1 MENCPIPSEIIAAL
15 IAVGGSVLTFLL
27 ASLFSMISRKM
38 DFNQVLKKE
47 ILNKRFELYED
58 LVRWLPVENFLKA
71 INNSLN
77 TGLDS
82 YADVFQHHFSEFA
95 YFVLRAR
102 LYASEEVFR
111 ELVAAQ
117 EEYKLALSKALAD
130 KKVYQTEVHVVEA
143 GDDIFDPLLDLGRRR
158 ANLLV
163 SVIAKELAFD
173 KLGKDKSK
181 FYKERN
187 EKS

>member
-1 MENCPIPSEIIAAL
+1 MENCPIPSEIIAA
-15 IAVGGSVLTFLL
+15 IITVGGSVLTFFL
-27 ASLFSMISRKM
+27 ASLFSMVSRKM

-58 LVRWLPVENFLKA
+58 LVRWLPVENILKA
-71 INNSLN
+71 FDDGSGM
-77 TGLDS
+77 GLDS
-82 YADVFQHHFSEFA
+82 YADVFRHHFSEFA

-117 EEYKLALSKALAD
+117 EEYKLALSKSLAD
-130 KKVYQTEVHVVEA
+130 KKIYQSKVHVVEA
-143 GDDIFDPLLDLGRRR
+143 GSDIFDPLLDLGRRR
-158 ANLLV
+158 ADLLI

-173 KLGKDKSK
+173 KFGKDKTK

-187 EKS
+187 EKG